1 MKLPLYLLALPAVEE
16 EARRRRDRRPVARAP
31 RSPAWPVRW
40 PRKLAAAVPA
50 SLRVFRRELAR
61 PVATTIHAGTPV
73 RSSSGRAL
81 GVVRSV
87 VVDVGSGGSSYA
99 VAPAE
104 GPRAQVL
111 LLPREAVRS
120 ANEIA
125 VIDERVVR
133 KLELQSAWVSRG

>member
-16 EARRRRDRRPVARAP
+16 EARRRRETRGRVVRPS

-50 SLRVFRRELAR
+50 SLRLLRRELAR
-61 PVATTIHAGTPV
+61 PVAKKIDAETPV
-73 RSSSGRAL
+73 LSTSGRSL

-87 VVDVGSGGSSYA
+87 VVDVGSGSSAYA
-99 VAPAE
+99 VAPVD
-104 GPRAQVL
+104 GPRARVL
-111 LLPREAVRS
+111 LLPREAVRR

-133 KLELQSAWVSRG
+133 RLERQSA